1 MVLQMAQ
8 TLKSIPQ
15 ICQEQLASV
24 KNFVSDII
32 AKYRSLANWGKP
44 IFTSEMQ
51 VACVLWSNEKLGIG
65 LQEIANW
72 LGVDKTTLYKLVKRV
87 EEQGRF
93 NIFNVDTK
101 TIVTIT
107 MSKADLVEMVEK
119 ALQPRAKVVISDIM
133 ESSIVREFLA
143 KDVEKRAKVLGH
155 KPTLTERSKKE
166 VLRVVKRLIE
176 YFTKNGMATNP
187 DVWDEKAV
195 EKALYDV
202 FNNDYAKIRR
212 AMIALR
218 RVPQWSKWFEGKIGA
233 VTKFITPKLKYITYE
248 HYLKLKDAW
257 KNGNLTTAEFLTL
270 WLHLTIGCRE
280 GYQAEGVTDA
290 SKLDDVNTSLVGLR
304 WERFYQ
310 IGDAYVIQVY
320 ESKTGKT
327 WTCDMTWLDPE
338 PINELLKYRKEK
350 GSIIASITGFET
362 VGRFIK
368 WYRKVLEKVSELLG
382 LEFTLTPHD
391 IRRSHISILA
401 ELGVPLEIAV
411 SGHMDFGVGWED
423 LKTAVVFYLRFSR
436 YVKQK
441 VMETIMA
448 RKKEIE
454 ALAR

>member
-1 MVLQMAQ
+1 MAQ
-8 TLKSIPQ
+8 TLKTIPQ
-15 ICQEQLASV
+15 ICQEQLATV
-24 KNFVSDII
+24 KNFVSDVIS
-32 AKYRSLANWGKP
+32 KYKSLANWGKP
-44 IFTSEMQ
+44 VLSNEMQ
-51 VACVLWSNEKLGIG
+51 VACVVWLNEKLGIG
-65 LQEIANW
+65 LQEIANYI
-72 LGVDKTTLYKLVKRV
+72 GIDKTTLYKLVKRI

-93 NIFNVDTK
+93 NIFNIDTK

-107 MSKADLVEMVEK
+107 MSKADLIEMVEK

-133 ESSIVREFLA
+133 ESSIVREFLV

-155 KPTLTERSKKE
+155 KPTLTEKAKKE
-166 VLRVVKRLIE
+166 VLRVIKRLIE
-176 YFTKNGMATNP
+176 YFAKNNMPTNP
-187 DVWDEKAV
+187 DVWDEKTV

-202 FNNDYAKIRR
+202 YNNDYGKIRR

-218 RVPQWSKWFEGKIGA
+218 RVPQWSRWFEGRIGA

-248 HYLKLKDAW
+248 HYLRLKDVW
-257 KNGNLTTAEFLTL
+257 KNGSISTPEFLVL
-270 WLHLTIGCRE
+270 WLHLTIGSRE
-280 GYQAEGVTDA
+280 GYEAEGVTDA
-290 SKLDDVNTSLVGLR
+290 SKLDDVNTSLIGLKWEKMYQVGDT
-304 WERFYQ
+304 F
-310 IGDAYVIQVY
+310 VIQVY

-327 WTCDMTWLDPE
+327 WTCDLSWLDAE
-338 PINELLKYRKEK
+338 PIGELLKFRKDK
-350 GSIIASITGFET
+350 GSIIASITGIET

-441 VMETIMA
+441 VME
-448 RKKEIE
+448 EIRRRQVE
-454 ALAR
+454 IQAIAKTA